1 MDGEGKLLDYDALVR
16 LQARKTG
23 ALMRTAAHMGCIL
36 GEASQ
41 KQFDA
46 ADRYASA
53 LGLAFQIQDDILDI
67 EGDEQELG
75 KPIGSDS
82 ENEKSTFPKLLGLT
96 ACHEQVRKLTDEA
109 VDSIAA
115 AFEDCSFLESL
126 AYSLVNRRK

>member
-75 KPIGSDS
+75 KPIGSDRKI
-82 ENEKSTFPKLLGLT
+82 KSLRFQNFLGLL
-96 ACHEQVRKLTDEA
+96 RMP
-109 VDSIAA
+109 
-115 AFEDCSFLESL
+115 
-126 AYSLVNRRK
+126 